1 MKSRHGRVRIRA
13 VSLASSLLALLL
25 AVLVMMLVVRL
36 RRGFIELYD
45 TTEQYI
51 VCVNTAR
58 EMQDGSNYLTEQARL
73 FTLWG
78 DIEYL
83 DHYFT
88 EENETRRVDLSA
100 EKLQEYSGESD
111 SFAYITTAFQLSRA
125 LTEIEYRAMRL
136 MVEAMGV
143 DPAEWPQ
150 ELLDTVLSEEEAALS
165 KHEKVEA
172 AQRLLRSR
180 TYQEKRDGIAASIT
194 AYRDTMAAVTRD
206 QQTKAADRIFT
217 SLWLLGFHS
226 VLLVVS
232 IFASWALVYLLIV
245 KPIARGIRYIRRG
258 ELAPVRGAVE
268 VRELASAYNEM
279 FEENQEKQRIIRR
292 EAERDAL
299 TELLN
304 RRCFERT
311 LGAYKQAG
319 EPFALMI
326 VDIDIF
332 KTINDT
338 MGHSVGDAVIKRVAS
353 ALGGAFR
360 GGDHICRI
368 VGDEFA
374 VIVSDI
380 TKADA
385 DVICRKMAA
394 INERLSVPEDGVP
407 TVSLSSGVAFANN
420 KKAAERI
427 FENADE
433 ALYRVK
439 KNGRNGCA
447 VY

>member
-1 MKSRHGRVRIRA
+1 MRA
-13 VSLASSLLALLL
+13 VSLGSSLLALLL

-36 RRGFIELYD
+36 QRGFIELHD
-45 TTEQYI
+45 ATEQYI
-51 VCVNTAR
+51 VCVNAAR
-58 EMQDGSNYLTEQARL
+58 EMQDGSNYLTEHARL

-83 DHYFT
+83 DNYFT

-125 LTEIEYRAMRL
+125 LTEIEYHAMRL
-136 MVEAMGV
+136 MVEAIGV

-165 KHEKVEA
+165 KYEKVEA
-172 AQRLLRSR
+172 AQHLLRSK

-194 AYRDTMAAVTRD
+194 AYAQLPQAGGES
-206 QQTKAADRIFT
+206 AG
-217 SLWLLGFHS
+217 SLRLLVAGHCCHRMGVHS

-245 KPIARGIRYIRRG
+245 KPIARGIGYVRRG
-258 ELAPVRGAVE
+258 ELVPVRGAME
-268 VRELASAYNEM
+268 VRELASVYNEM

-319 EPFALMI
+319 EPFALVI
-326 VDIDIF
+326 VDIDTF

-360 GGDHICRI
+360 GGDYICRI
-368 VGDEFA
+368 GGDEFT

-433 ALYRVK
+433 ALYRMK

>member
-1 MKSRHGRVRIRA
+1 
-13 VSLASSLLALLL
+13 
-25 AVLVMMLVVRL
+25 
-36 RRGFIELYD
+36 
-45 TTEQYI
+45 
-51 VCVNTAR
+51 
-58 EMQDGSNYLTEQARL
+58 
-73 FTLWG
+73 
-78 DIEYL
+78 
-83 DHYFT
+83 
-88 EENETRRVDLSA
+88 
-100 EKLQEYSGESD
+100 
-111 SFAYITTAFQLSRA
+111 
-125 LTEIEYRAMRL
+125 MRL

-165 KHEKVEA
+165 KYEKVEA
-172 AQRLLRSR
+172 AQHLLRSK
-180 TYQEKRDGIAASIT
+180 TYQEKRDSIAASIT

-206 QQTKAADRIFT
+206 QQTKAAGRLSA
-217 SLWLLGFHS
+217 SLWQLGVHS

-245 KPIARGIRYIRRG
+245 KPIARGIGYVRRG
-258 ELAPVRGAVE
+258 ELVPVRGAVE
-268 VRELASAYNEM
+268 VRELASVYNEI

-292 EAERDAL
+292 EVERDAL
-299 TELLN
+299 TERLN

-319 EPFALMI
+319 EPFALVL
-326 VDIDIF
+326 VDIDTF

-368 VGDEFA
+368 GGDEFA

-380 TKADA
+380 TKTDA

-407 TVSLSSGVAFANN
+407 TVSVSFGVAFANN

>member
-1 MKSRHGRVRIRA
+1 M
-13 VSLASSLLALLL
+13 SLVGSLLALLI
-25 AVLVMMLVVRL
+25 AVLVMMLVARL
-36 RRGFIELYD
+36 QREFIELHD
-45 TTEQYI
+45 ATEQYI

-58 EMQDGSNYLTEQARL
+58 EMQDGSNYLTEHARL

-83 DHYFT
+83 DNYFT
-88 EENETRRVDLSA
+88 EENETRRVELSA
-100 EKLQEYSGESD
+100 EKLREYSGESD

-125 LTEIEYRAMRL
+125 LTEIEHRAMRL
-136 MVEAMGV
+136 MLEAMGV
-143 DPAEWPQ
+143 EPAEWPQ

-165 KHEKVEA
+165 EYEKVEA
-172 AQRLLRSR
+172 AQHLLRIV
-180 TYQEKRDGIAASIT
+180 TYQEKRDGIAAAIT
-194 AYRDTMAAVTRD
+194 AYRDTMAAETRA
-206 QQTKAADRIFT
+206 QQTQAANRVYA
-217 SLWLLGFHS
+217 SLCQLRLHT
-226 VLLVVS
+226 VLLS
-232 IFASWALVYLLIV
+232 LTILAGGLATYLLIA
-245 KPIARGIRYIRRG
+245 KPIACGIAYVHRG
-258 ELAPVRGAVE
+258 ELVPVRGAVE
-268 VRELASAYNEM
+268 LRELAETYNEM
-279 FEENQEKQRIIRR
+279 FEENQEKQRIIRQ

-299 TELLN
+299 TDLLN

-319 EPFALMI
+319 DPFALVI
-326 VDIDIF
+326 VDIDTF
-332 KTINDT
+332 KSINDT
-338 MGHSVGDAVIKRVAS
+338 AGHSVGDAVIKRVAS
-353 ALGGAFR
+353 ALGSAFR

-368 VGDEFA
+368 GGDEFA

-385 DVICRKMAA
+385 DVIRRKMAA

-420 KKAAERI
+420 KKAAEKI

>member
-1 MKSRHGRVRIRA
+1 MWV
-13 VSLASSLLALLL
+13 VSLASGLFALLL
-25 AVLVMMLVVRL
+25 AVLVMMLAVRL
-36 RRGFIELYD
+36 QRGFIELYD
-45 TTEQYI
+45 TTEQFI
-51 VCVNTAR
+51 VCDNTAR
-58 EMQDGSNYLTEQARL
+58 EMKDGSNYLTEQARL

-83 DHYFT
+83 DNYFT

-111 SFAYITTAFQLSRA
+111 GFAYITTALQLSHD
-125 LTEIEYRAMRL
+125 LTKIDYRAMRL
-136 MVEAMGV
+136 MVEAVGV

-165 KHEKVEA
+165 KDEKVDA
-172 AQRLLRSR
+172 AQHLLRSKS
-180 TYQEKRDGIAASIT
+180 YQENRDSIVASIT
-194 AYRDTMAAVTRD
+194 AYRSTMAAVIRD
-206 QQTKAADRIFT
+206 QLTKAAGRLSA
-217 SLWLLGFHS
+217 SLWQLVVYS

-245 KPIARGIRYIRRG
+245 KPITRSIGYVRRG
-258 ELAPVRGAVE
+258 ELVPVRGAVE
-268 VRELASAYNEM
+268 LRELASVYNEI

-319 EPFALMI
+319 EPFALVI
-326 VDIDIF
+326 VDVDTF

-353 ALGGAFR
+353 ALSSAFR

-368 VGDEFA
+368 GGDEFA

-420 KKAAERI
+420 KKAAEKI

-433 ALYRVK
+433 ALYQVK

>member
-1 MKSRHGRVRIRA
+1 MKPRYGIIRIRA
-13 VSLASSLLALLL
+13 VSIASSLLALLIT
-25 AVLVMMLVVRL
+25 VLVTILVAQL
-36 RRGFIELYD
+36 RDKFLDLHD

-58 EMQDGSNYLTEQARL
+58 EMQDGTNYLTEQARL

-83 DHYFT
+83 DNYFT

-258 ELAPVRGAVE
+258 ELAPVRGAVRC
-268 VRELASAYNEM
+268 VSWRRHTTKCSR
-279 FEENQEKQRIIRR
+279 KIRR
-292 EAERDAL
+292 SSASSAER
-299 TELLN
+299 
-304 RRCFERT
+304 R
-311 LGAYKQAG
+311 
-319 EPFALMI
+319 
-326 VDIDIF
+326 
-332 KTINDT
+332 
-338 MGHSVGDAVIKRVAS
+338 S
-353 ALGGAFR
+353 ATR
-360 GGDHICRI
+360 
-368 VGDEFA
+368 
-374 VIVSDI
+374 
-380 TKADA
+380 
-385 DVICRKMAA
+385 
-394 INERLSVPEDGVP
+394 
-407 TVSLSSGVAFANN
+407 
-420 KKAAERI
+420 
-427 FENADE
+427 
-433 ALYRVK
+433 
-439 KNGRNGCA
+439 
-447 VY
+447 

>member
-1 MKSRHGRVRIRA
+1 MYA
-13 VSLASSLLALLL
+13 VPTLHFVKEALPLQ
-25 AVLVMMLVVRL
+25 
-36 RRGFIELYD
+36 GE
-45 TTEQYI
+45 
-51 VCVNTAR
+51 
-58 EMQDGSNYLTEQARL
+58 QDGSNYLTEQARL

-83 DHYFT
+83 DNYFT
-88 EENETRRVDLSA
+88 EENETRRVELAA
-100 EKLQEYSGESD
+100 EKLREYSWDSD
-111 SFAYITTAFQLSRA
+111 NYAYISTAFQLSRA
-125 LTEIEYRAMRL
+125 LTEIDYRAMRFML
-136 MVEAMGV
+136 EAMGV

-165 KHEKVEA
+165 KYEKVEA
-172 AQRLLRSR
+172 AQRLLRSV
-180 TYQEKRDGIAASIT
+180 TYQEKRDSIASSIT
-194 AYRDTMAAVTRD
+194 VYRDTMAAKTRD
-206 QQTKAADRIFT
+206 QQTKAADRVYT
-217 SLWLLGFHS
+217 SLWLLGFLS

-245 KPIARGIRYIRRG
+245 KPIARSIGYVRRC
-258 ELAPVRGAVE
+258 ELVPVRGAVE
-268 VRELASAYNEM
+268 LRELVSAYNEM

-311 LGAYKQAG
+311 LGAYKQAD
-319 EPFALMI
+319 EPFALVL
-326 VDIDIF
+326 VDIDTF

-353 ALGGAFR
+353 ALSSAFR

-368 VGDEFA
+368 GGDEFA

-380 TKADA
+380 TKTDA

>member
-1 MKSRHGRVRIRA
+1 MRA
-13 VSLASSLLALLL
+13 VSLGSSLLALLL

-36 RRGFIELYD
+36 QRGFIELHD
-45 TTEQYI
+45 ATEQYI
-51 VCVNTAR
+51 VCVNAAR
-58 EMQDGSNYLTEQARL
+58 EMQDGSNYLTEHARL

-83 DHYFT
+83 DNYFT

-125 LTEIEYRAMRL
+125 LTEIEYHAMRL
-136 MVEAMGV
+136 MVEAIGV

-150 ELLDTVLSEEEAALS
+150 ELLDTVLSEEAALS
-165 KHEKVEA
+165 KYEKVEA
-172 AQRLLRSR
+172 AQHLLRSK

-206 QQTKAADRIFT
+206 QQTKAAGRLSA
-217 SLWLLGFHS
+217 SLWQLGVHS

-245 KPIARGIRYIRRG
+245 KPIARGIGYVRRG
-258 ELAPVRGAVE
+258 ELVPVRGAVE
-268 VRELASAYNEM
+268 VRELASVYNEM

-299 TELLN
+299 TDLLN

-319 EPFALMI
+319 EPFALVL
-326 VDIDIF
+326 VDIDTF

-353 ALGGAFR
+353 ALSSAFR

-368 VGDEFA
+368 GGDEFA

-380 TKADA
+380 TKTDA

>member
-1 MKSRHGRVRIRA
+1 MRA
-13 VSLASSLLALLL
+13 VSIASSLLALLI

-83 DHYFT
+83 DNYFT

-125 LTEIEYRAMRL
+125 LTKIEYRAMRL
-136 MVEAMGV
+136 MVEATGV

-150 ELLDTVLSEEEAALS
+150 ELLDTVLSEEEEAALS
-165 KHEKVEA
+165 KYEKVEA
-172 AQRLLRSR
+172 AQHLLRSR

-194 AYRDTMAAVTRD
+194 AYRDTVAAVTRD
-206 QQTKAADRIFT
+206 QQTKAAGRLSA
-217 SLWLLGFHS
+217 SLWQLGIYS

-245 KPIARGIRYIRRG
+245 KPIARGIGYVRRG
-258 ELAPVRGAVE
+258 ELVPVRGAME
-268 VRELASAYNEM
+268 VRELASVYNEM
-279 FEENQEKQRIIRR
+279 FEENQENQRIIRR

-319 EPFALMI
+319 EPFALVI
-326 VDIDIF
+326 VDIDTF

-353 ALGGAFR
+353 ALGGTFR

-368 VGDEFA
+368 GGDEFA

-385 DVICRKMAA
+385 DVIRRKMAA

>member
-1 MKSRHGRVRIRA
+1 MRA
-13 VSLASSLLALLL
+13 VSLGSSLLALLL

-36 RRGFIELYD
+36 QRGFIELHD
-45 TTEQYI
+45 ATEQYI
-51 VCVNTAR
+51 VCVNAAR
-58 EMQDGSNYLTEQARL
+58 EMQDGSNYLTEHARL

-83 DHYFT
+83 DNYFT

-150 ELLDTVLSEEEAALS
+150 ELLDTVLSEEAALS
-165 KHEKVEA
+165 KYEKVEA
-172 AQRLLRSR
+172 AQHLLRSK

-206 QQTKAADRIFT
+206 QQTKAAGRLSA
-217 SLWLLGFHS
+217 SLWQLGVHS

-245 KPIARGIRYIRRG
+245 KPIARGIGYVRRG
-258 ELAPVRGAVE
+258 ELVPVRGAVE
-268 VRELASAYNEM
+268 VRELAPVYNEM

-299 TELLN
+299 TDLLN

-319 EPFALMI
+319 EPFALVL
-326 VDIDIF
+326 VDIDTF

-353 ALGGAFR
+353 ALSSAFR

-368 VGDEFA
+368 GGDEFA

-380 TKADA
+380 TKTDA

>member
-1 MKSRHGRVRIRA
+1 MRA
-13 VSLASSLLALLL
+13 VSFASSLLALLI
-25 AVLVMMLVVRL
+25 AVLVTILGAQL
-36 RRGFIELYD
+36 RDKFLELHD
-45 TTEQYI
+45 ATEQYI

-58 EMQDGSNYLTEQARL
+58 EMQDGSNYLMEQARL

-83 DHYFT
+83 DNYFT
-88 EENETRRVDLSA
+88 EENETRRVELAA
-100 EKLQEYSGESD
+100 EKLREYSWDSD
-111 SFAYITTAFQLSRA
+111 NYAYISTAFQLSRA
-125 LTEIEYRAMRL
+125 LTEIDYRDMRL
-136 MVEAMGV
+136 MLEAMGV

-150 ELLDTVLSEEEAALS
+150 ELLDAVLSEEEAALS
-165 KHEKVEA
+165 KYEKVEA
-172 AQRLLRSR
+172 AQRLLRSV
-180 TYQEKRDGIAASIT
+180 TYQEKRDSIASSIT
-194 AYRDTMAAVTRD
+194 VYRDTMAAKTRD
-206 QQTKAADRIFT
+206 QQTKAADRVYT

-245 KPIARGIRYIRRG
+245 KPIARSIGYVRRC
-258 ELAPVRGAVE
+258 ELVPVRGAVE
-268 VRELASAYNEM
+268 LRELVSAYNEM

-311 LGAYKQAG
+311 LGAYKQAD
-319 EPFALMI
+319 EPFALVL
-326 VDIDIF
+326 VDIDTF

-353 ALGGAFR
+353 ALSSAFR

-368 VGDEFA
+368 GGDEFA

-380 TKADA
+380 TKTDA